1 MPQNGVIRSYLTY
14 LANNFIIFQ
23 DTPGD
28 IDTVV
33 VPVGPR
39 HMLVDISIDARHID
53 DSRRFP
59 SAPTIERCA
68 AGSRG
73 ARPCDEKRGGEST

>member
-1 MPQNGVIRSYLTY
+1 V
-14 LANNFIIFQ
+14 
-23 DTPGD
+23 
-28 IDTVV
+28 
-33 VPVGPR
+33 
-39 HMLVDISIDARHID
+39 LVDISIDARHID

-73 ARPCDEKRGGEST
+73 ARPCDGKRGSESTLNAESNKPSKYQAQTQSSQETWSNGIDEVRYYDDP